1 MKNILSIIF
10 LYFSAISILS
20 CASNNI
26 NSDKIKD
33 RYILQNYNDL
43 GNRDRWDLINF
54 SESMVVLLLTGNI
67 EEIHNRIDPRWKQ
80 TINKDKFCRNI
91 ELIVAN
97 VNNAKKVILED
108 AMVLKYRFNAPER
121 PMYLFFDSTY
131 SESQRHDI
139 FYAVPGIKKQALVLF
154 RIKHKTM
161 EKVLFLRLG
170 YFSNGYRLTGVA
182 INSREITEHI

>member
-1 MKNILSIIF
+1 MKNFLSII
-10 LYFSAISILS
+10 LLCLVTILILS

-33 RYILQNYNDL
+33 RYTLQKYNEL
-43 GNRDRWDLINF
+43 GNRDRWDLTDF
-54 SESMVVLLLTGNI
+54 SESIVVLLLTGNI
-67 EEIHNRIDPRWKQ
+67 EEIHNRLDHRWKQ
-80 TINKDKFCRNI
+80 TINKDKFNRNI

-97 VNNAKKVILED
+97 VNKAKRVILED
-108 AMVLKYRFNAPER
+108 AMVLKFRFNAPEK

-131 SESQRHDI
+131 SESQRPDV

-161 EKVLFLRLG
+161 EKLLFLRLG

-182 INSREITEHI
+182 ISSREITEHI